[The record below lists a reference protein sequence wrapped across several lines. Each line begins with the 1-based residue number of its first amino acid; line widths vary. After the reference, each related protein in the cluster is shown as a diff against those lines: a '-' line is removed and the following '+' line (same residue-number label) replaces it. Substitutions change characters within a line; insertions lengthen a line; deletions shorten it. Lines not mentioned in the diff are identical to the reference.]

1 MKKIEAMIQSMTR
14 EERAN
19 PKVIS
24 AGRKKR
30 IAKGSATQVSDI
42 NKLLIQF
49 EQMRKMMHSFA
60 TGKGIPGM
68 MPPGGMGG
76 FRK

>member
-1 MKKIEAMIQSMTR
+1 MTK

-19 PKVIS
+19 PKIIS

-42 NKLLIQF
+42 NKLLNQF
-49 EQMRKMMHSFA
+49 EQMKKMMKML
-60 TGKGIPGM
+60 GN
-68 MPPGGMGG
+68 GGMPNFGKMPKMPNFPG
-76 FRK
+76 RKFPF